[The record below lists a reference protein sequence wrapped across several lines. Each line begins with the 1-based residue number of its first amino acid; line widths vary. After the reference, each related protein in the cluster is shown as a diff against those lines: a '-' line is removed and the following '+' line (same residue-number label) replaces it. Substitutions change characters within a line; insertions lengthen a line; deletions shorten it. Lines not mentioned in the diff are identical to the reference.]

1 MDLLYRQTHG
11 SKFSELCSS
20 FCNLLKLNNARVLFR
35 RLEKELSGSKRPPQS
50 LKQLCSNKTLDGM
63 PEHTPIA

>member
-35 RLEKELSGSKRPPQS
+35 RLEKEVQRVK
-50 LKQLCSNKTLDGM
+50 KAATEFKTAMFEQDIGRDAR
-63 PEHTPIA
+63 TYANN